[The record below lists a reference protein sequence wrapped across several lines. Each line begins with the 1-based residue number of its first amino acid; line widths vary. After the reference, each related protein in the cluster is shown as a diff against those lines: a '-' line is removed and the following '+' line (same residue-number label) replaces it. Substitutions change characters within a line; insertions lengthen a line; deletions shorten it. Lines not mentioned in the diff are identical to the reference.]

1 MGRIIPSRLDWQIRV
16 PIERLLQVLKQIRV
30 KKHWVLKNKLIPDRM
45 LGVPIPVVQT
55 GVKSAGWENKIAQF
69 EPIHS

>member
-1 MGRIIPSRLDWQIRV
+1 
-16 PIERLLQVLKQIRV
+16 
-30 KKHWVLKNKLIPDRM
+30 M

-69 EPIHS
+69 EPIHSWKLEIRPSFVSAEKSGKISPNRIGILEYS